1 MKNWYKSLSENYKTT
16 LWTCFIVVVSFL
28 AMIPLILNGKME
40 FPISIATGG
49 LLGAIFYFCF
59 GLSENMQSQKANNT
73 LTLAIIISR
82 VFVVVGLTALFA
94 FLYYRRDVH
103 IFEPISFVCSYFIS
117 LVVLLVV
124 HLTSAHQEK
133 KNNDSVCE

>member
-16 LWTCFIVVVSFL
+16 LWTCFIVVIAFI

-59 GLSENMQSQKANNT
+59 GLSENMRSQKANNVVT
-73 LTLAIIISR
+73 LTIIIGR
-82 VFVVVGLTALFA
+82 IFVVVGLTALFA
-94 FLYYRRDVH
+94 FLYYRRDIH
-103 IFEPISFVCSYFIS
+103 IFEPISFATSYFIS

-124 HLTSAHQEK
+124 HLVNAHQEK
-133 KNNDSVCE
+133 KAHDSICE